1 MNSSNLN
8 ISNELPLPSGK
19 CIRDTSIT
27 QVVFPCLYTLLF
39 TVGLTLNCL
48 AAWIFF
54 RIPNSTTFVIYLKN
68 VVVADLLMTATMAIK
83 TISDSGLGSWK
94 LKVFVCRYSAVVF
107 YMTMYINIILLG
119 LISLDR
125 CLKIAKPFGR
135 AFIQNTTFGKVLT
148 VLIWALMFFI
158 TGLPNMIL
166 TNKTPSASVKK
177 CSSLKGP
184 LGLKWHEAVNYL
196 CQIIFW
202 TVLALIAICYT
213 FISKKVYESYK
224 NSRRN
229 DKTTTRKT
237 KARVFIVV
245 AVFFIC
251 FGPFHFM
258 RVPYTLSQTGTLSD
272 CRAQNML
279 YVAKES
285 TMWLSATN
293 TCLDPLIYI
302 FLCKVFRKILFNTLR
317 FKPNTVQTNETQTN
331 AEENAM
337 Q

>member
-1 MNSSNLN
+1 MNSSHLN
-8 ISNELPLPSGK
+8 ISNELPPPSGK

-27 QVVFPCLYTLLF
+27 QVIFPCLYSLLF
-39 TVGLTLNCL
+39 AVGLTLNCL

-68 VVVADLLMTATMAIK
+68 VVVVDLLMTVTILIK
-83 TISDSGLGSWK
+83 TISDSGLGSWQ
-94 LKVFVCRYSAVVF
+94 LKAFVCRYSAVVF
-107 YMTMYINIILLG
+107 YLTMYISIILLG

-125 CLKIAKPFGR
+125 YLKIAKPFGR
-135 AFIQNTTFGKVLT
+135 AFIHNTTFGKVLT
-148 VLIWALMFFI
+148 VLIWTLMFFI
-158 TGLPNMIL
+158 TALPNMIL
-166 TNKTPSASVKK
+166 TNKTPSASLNK

-184 LGLKWHEAVNYL
+184 LGLKWHKAVNYL

-202 TVLALIAICYT
+202 TVLALMVICYT

-224 NSRRN
+224 NSRSN
-229 DKTTTRKT
+229 DKTATRKT

-251 FGPFHFM
+251 FAPFHFT
-258 RVPYTLSQTGTLSD
+258 RVPYTLSQTGTLSN
-272 CRAQNML
+272 CRAQNTL
-279 YVAKES
+279 YIAKES

-302 FLCKVFRKILFNTLR
+302 FLCKVFRKMLFDTLR
-317 FKPNTVQTNETQTN
+317 LKSKTVQTNETSTN
-331 AEENAM
+331 AEETPI
-337 Q
+337 